1 MTLIS
6 NDKVLDKLRSYS
18 SVFSRSSFIK
28 LLQHD
33 DYSFIDSKIESYDLS
48 KVGKNINTYYDYIQY
63 IYRVLRNQY
72 RNEYIYKNT
81 FINDLLLSKYG
92 FKNTIAINEFRV
104 GNSIADIVMFNGTSK
119 AFEIKTELDT
129 DKRLSGQLTDYTK
142 IFKECYIITHESLVA
157 KYLGEDDHI
166 GIIVLVERPKSVVM
180 HEVRAA
186 RENKEIDVD
195 TLIRSIRTPEYK
207 NIVKN
212 HYGELPE
219 MNSFNM
225 FETCKGLMKQIPSDK
240 LHDLFIEELKKRKSN
255 TDIINS
261 FCIELRQM
269 CFAMNID
276 LNLYRELDCKL
287 SKKINLVI
295 GNYKS

>member
-6 NDKVLDKLRSYS
+6 NDKVIDKLRSYS
-18 SVFSRSSFIK
+18 SVFSRSSFVK

-33 DYSFIDSKIESYDLS
+33 DYSFINAKIERYDLS
-48 KVGKNINTYYDYIQY
+48 KVGKNINTYHDYIQY
-63 IYRVLRNQY
+63 IYKVLRKQY
-72 RNEYIYKNT
+72 RSEYIYKNT

-92 FKNTIAINEFRV
+92 IKNTIAINEFRV

-129 DKRLSGQLTDYTK
+129 DKRLSGQLEDYTK
-142 IFKECYIITHESLVA
+142 IFKKCYIITHESLTE
-157 KYLGEDDHI
+157 KYLQEDDHI
-166 GIIVLVERPKSVVM
+166 GIIELIERPKSVIM

-186 RENKEIDVD
+186 IENKEIDVD

-207 NIVKN
+207 NIVKH

-225 FETCKGLMKQIPSDK
+225 FETCKGLMKHIPGDK
-240 LHDLFIEELKKRKSN
+240 LHYLFIEELKKRKSN
-255 TDIINS
+255 TNIINS

-287 SKKINLVI
+287 SKKINL
-295 GNYKS
+295 

>member
-1 MTLIS
+1 MTLIN
-6 NDKVLDKLRSYS
+6 NDKIIDKLRSYS

-28 LLQHD
+28 LLQYD
-33 DYSFIDSKIESYDLS
+33 DYSFINAKIERYDLS
-48 KVGKNINTYYDYIQY
+48 KVGKQINTYHEYIQY
-63 IYRVLRNQY
+63 IYRELRKQY

-92 FKNTIAINEFRV
+92 VKNTIAINEFRV

-129 DKRLSGQLTDYTK
+129 DKRLSGQLADYTK
-142 IFKECYIITHESLVA
+142 IFKECYIITHESLTE
-157 KYLGEDDHI
+157 KYLQEDDHI
-166 GIIVLVERPKSVVM
+166 GIIELIERPKSVIM

-186 RENKEIDVD
+186 RENMEIDVD

-212 HYGELPE
+212 QYGELPE

-225 FETCKGLMKQIPSDK
+225 FETCKGLMNYIPSEQ
-240 LHDLFIEELKKRKSN
+240 LHKLFIEELKKRKSN

-287 SKKINLVI
+287 SKKINL
-295 GNYKS
+295 